1 MNKRHRNKGIC
12 LFQKKRYKGNTPKN
26 KYVSLPCFYENT
38 NRRRKHYMEE
48 KEKLTY
54 TKADLIKSI
63 ARDCGFEQEE
73 VRMVYESLDQHIFE
87 ALGSA
92 TEDADVTIRLFD
104 GVSMSSTFEPKMARH
119 NNLTDENIISLPK
132 VRPKA
137 KLTRN
142 YRERLTRFAMEN
154 NMLFE

>member
-1 MNKRHRNKGIC
+1 
-12 LFQKKRYKGNTPKN
+12 
-26 KYVSLPCFYENT
+26 
-38 NRRRKHYMEE
+38 MED

-73 VRMVYESLDQHIFE
+73 VRMVYESLDQHIVE
-87 ALGSA
+87 ALISA
-92 TEDADVTIRLFD
+92 TEYADVVVRLFD
-104 GVSMSSTFEPKMARH
+104 GVSLSSTFEPEMERH
-119 NNLTDENIISLPK
+119 NNLTGENIISSSK
-132 VRPKA
+132 IRPKA

-142 YRERLTRFAMEN
+142 YRERLTRLAMER

>member
-1 MNKRHRNKGIC
+1 MR
-12 LFQKKRYKGNTPKN
+12 
-26 KYVSLPCFYENT
+26 
-38 NRRRKHYMEE
+38 E

-54 TKADLIKSI
+54 TKANLIKSI

-92 TEDADVTIRLFD
+92 TEDADVIIRLFD
-104 GVSMSSTFEPKMARH
+104 GVSISSTFEPEMERH
-119 NNLTDENIISLPK
+119 NNLTGENIVSSCKI
-132 VRPKA
+132 RPKA

-142 YRERLTRFAMEN
+142 YRERLTKFAAERDL
-154 NMLFE
+154 LF